1 MNGELCLR
9 TKVFVFSFRLDEQ
22 CVSACIQIG
31 VSNGMQPSRACPF
44 IGKAFQSVNNI
55 VFVGRYVIGCG
66 KLYTEHALVCIEG
79 YLSGVA

>member
-31 VSNGMQPSRACPF
+31 VSNGMQPSR
-44 IGKAFQSVNNI
+44 V
-55 VFVGRYVIGCG
+55 
-66 KLYTEHALVCIEG
+66 LVHSLEKPSS
-79 YLSGVA
+79 L